1 MTVTREQFNQLQLLN
16 SCPQTLRKDLIKRL
30 PISCIKAICE
40 CCLNTLKGNIK
51 LSSNQKSQ
59 LRKHKSVLRQLV
71 DKKKPLFQKRR
82 LIVQKGGFLNI
93 LIPAALTALTS
104 LIHGVR

>member
-1 MTVTREQFNQLQLLN
+1 MTLSKERLKQLQLLN
-16 SCPQTLRKDLIKRL
+16 TCPQKLRKDLLKRV
-30 PISCIKAICE
+30 PSSCIKAICE
-40 CCLNTLKGNIK
+40 CSLNALKGNIT
-51 LSSNQKSQ
+51 LSTHRKNS

-71 DKKKPLFQKRR
+71 DKKKPLFKKRK
-82 LIVQKGGFLNI
+82 LIIQKGGFLNI